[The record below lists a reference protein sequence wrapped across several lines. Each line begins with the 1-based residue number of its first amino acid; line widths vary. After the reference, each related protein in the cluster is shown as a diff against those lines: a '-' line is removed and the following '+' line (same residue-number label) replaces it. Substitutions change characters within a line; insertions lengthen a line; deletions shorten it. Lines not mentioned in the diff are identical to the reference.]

1 MVNKK
6 AKTLDN
12 DLADALGEEKA
23 DTLHKTL
30 CYIGAKTLVGALAYT
45 LKKMEV
51 KKISQ
56 PWPIR
61 WPTH

>member
-23 DTLHKTL
+23 DTLNKTL
-30 CYIGAKTLVGALAYT
+30 CYIGAKTLVGALAYA
-45 LKKMEV
+45 LKKNGGQGN
-51 KKISQ
+51 IS
-56 PWPIR
+56 
-61 WPTH
+61 TLAN